1 MKLFYKLF
9 IGWFFAF
16 ILTGCFAE
24 DYDVGVP
31 TAHLNFDI
39 VSVQLTEANISWNTA
54 SEDVQQ
60 TIENIEE
67 YASTLDEIKVFSGQK
82 ASLDF
87 KENEENGGDIWT
99 DPTITVALLKG
110 DKRIE
115 LALDDS
121 GEFKFPTKA
130 GSYVLEVEFNNSVGS
145 AQYVG
150 NIVIE
155 QKRKEPKVVDGKFLD
170 FSIVEMPSIKKVS
183 VAESGGVLFDNSY
196 EAAKRCTLCSQ
207 IVNVLRSTL

>member
-1 MKLFYKLF
+1 MRCEMKLYFKLF

-16 ILTGCFAE
+16 LLTGCFAE

-82 ASLDF
+82 AYLDF

-99 DPTITVALLKG
+99 APTITVALLKG

-115 LALDDS
+115 LTLDDS
-121 GEFKFPTKA
+121 GEFKFPTNA
-130 GSYVLEVEFNNSVGS
+130 GSYILEVEFNNSAGS
-145 AQYVG
+145 AQYIG
-150 NIVIE
+150 NIVIK
-155 QKRKEPKVVDGKFLD
+155 QKRTK
-170 FSIVEMPSIKKVS
+170 
-183 VAESGGVLFDNSY
+183 SG
-196 EAAKRCTLCSQ
+196 
-207 IVNVLRSTL
+207 